1 MPAFSDFRE
10 LMDKW
15 DAAARLFE
23 ENDLCMFFK
32 RDGVVYGVTEN
43 GRITYA
49 TIKNPES
56 KKDASMMKDASM
68 VFYNLEE
75 KGDGDKPVRIVVGS
89 DSLKDFKPIDQET
102 AEKILGKKGKEMPFV
117 KEEDDDDEGYYGEI

>member
-1 MPAFSDFRE
+1 MPSFSKFRE

-15 DAAARLFE
+15 DASRHLFQ

-49 TIKNPES
+49 NIRKPES
-56 KKDASMMKDASM
+56 KKDAEMAKDASI

-75 KGDGDKPVRIVVGS
+75 KDGETPVRIVVGS
-89 DSLKDFKPIDQET
+89 DSLDEFKPIDQES
-102 AEKILGKKGKEMPFV
+102 AEKILKKKGKEMPFV
-117 KEEDDDDEGYYGEI
+117 NEDDEDDGGYYGEP